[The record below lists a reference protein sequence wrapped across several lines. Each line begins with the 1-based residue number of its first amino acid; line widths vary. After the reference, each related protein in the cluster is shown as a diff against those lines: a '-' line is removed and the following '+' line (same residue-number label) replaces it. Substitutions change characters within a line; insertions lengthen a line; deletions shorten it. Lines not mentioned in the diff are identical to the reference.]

1 MDVMMPP
8 VAPVYRRRT
17 HPRSV
22 LVLGYGNPGRRD
34 DGLGPR
40 FAEAIERM
48 GLPRVHVESAYQLQA
63 EDAAAVADHDVVVFV
78 DADVSC
84 PDPFEIRPV
93 LPAGEPRFSTHSLAP
108 ETVLSMAWKYLE
120 ARPEAYVLGIRGEDF
135 DGFGEGL
142 SDRASRNLAA
152 ALGFLEQFL
161 EERTAPCEMKST

>member
-1 MDVMMPP
+1 MAVLMPSMP
-8 VAPVYRRRT
+8 RLRAGRRK
-17 HPRSV
+17 V

-34 DGLGPR
+34 DGLGPS
-40 FAEAIERM
+40 FVEALDRM
-48 GLPRVHVESAYQLQA
+48 GLPDVDLESAYQLQA

-120 ARPEAYVLGIRGEDF
+120 AMPEAYVLAIRGEDF
-135 DGFGEGL
+135 DGFGVGL
-142 SDRASRNLAA
+142 SDRARRNLSA
-152 ALGFLEQFL
+152 ALGFIEKFL
-161 EERTAPCEMKST
+161 EERTSSCEKAST

>member
-1 MDVMMPP
+1 MGVLMPALP
-8 VAPVYRRRT
+8 REPSGTRR
-17 HPRSV
+17 V

-40 FAEAIERM
+40 FVEALDLM
-48 GLPRVHVESAYQLQA
+48 GLPDVDLESAYQLQA

-84 PDPFEIRPV
+84 PDPFELRPV

-120 ARPEAYVLGIRGEDF
+120 AMPEAYVLAIRGEDF

-142 SDRASRNLAA
+142 SDRARRNLSA
-152 ALGFLEQFL
+152 ALGFIEKFL
-161 EERTAPCEMKST
+161 EERKSSCEKAST

>member
-1 MDVMMPP
+1 MGVPIAA
-8 VAPVYRRRT
+8 APGLRSGTRR
-17 HPRSV
+17 V

-40 FAEAIERM
+40 LAEELSRLA
-48 GLPRVHVESAYQLQA
+48 LPGVDVDSAYQLQA
-63 EDAAAVADHDVVVFV
+63 EDAAAVADHEVVVFV

-84 PDPFEIRPV
+84 ADPFELRPI

-120 ARPEAYVLGIRGEDF
+120 ALPEAYVLAIRGEDF

-142 SDRASRNLAA
+142 SDRARRNLSA
-152 ALGFLEQFL
+152 ALGFIEKFL
-161 EERTAPCEMKST
+161 EERTSSCEKAST

>member
-1 MDVMMPP
+1 MGVLIPT
-8 VAPVYRRRT
+8 APRL
-17 HPRSV
+17 RSGPTRV

-40 FAEAIERM
+40 LAEELSRM
-48 GLPRVHVESAYQLQA
+48 ALPGVDVDSAYQLQA
-63 EDAAAVADHDVVVFV
+63 EDAAAVADHDVVVFA

-84 PDPFEIRPV
+84 PDPFELRPV

-120 ARPEAYVLGIRGEDF
+120 ARPEAYVLAIRGEDF

-142 SDRASRNLAA
+142 SDRARRNLSA
-152 ALGFLEQFL
+152 ALDFIEEFL
-161 EERTAPCEMKST
+161 EERTSSCEKANT

>member
-1 MDVMMPP
+1 MGVSMTT
-8 VAPVYRRRT
+8 ASRLRT
-17 HPRSV
+17 GPKRV

-34 DGLGPR
+34 DGLGPQL
-40 FAEAIERM
+40 AEQLARM
-48 GLPRVHVESAYQLQA
+48 ALPGVDVDCAYQLQA

-84 PDPFEIRPV
+84 PDPFELRPV

-120 ARPEAYVLGIRGEDF
+120 ALPEAYVLAIRGEDF

-142 SDRASRNLAA
+142 SDRAQRNLSA
-152 ALGFLEQFL
+152 ALRFIAKFL
-161 EERTAPCEMKST
+161 EERTSSCQKAST

>member
-1 MDVMMPP
+1 MATLMPLP
-8 VAPVYRRRT
+8 PRSRT
-17 HPRSV
+17 ESRSV

-40 FAEAIERM
+40 FAEAIDRM
-48 GLPRVHVESAYQLQA
+48 GLSRVHVESAYQLQA

-84 PDPFEIRPV
+84 ADPFELRPI

-120 ARPEAYVLGIRGEDF
+120 ALPEAYVLAIRGEDF
-135 DGFGEGL
+135 DAFGEGL
-142 SDRASRNLAA
+142 SERASRNLAA
-152 ALGFLEQFL
+152 ALAFLEQFL
-161 EERTAPCEMKST
+161 EEHTAPCQIRST